1 MVKRIL
7 CFGDSNTYGY
17 IPGGNGRRYGPDVRW
32 TGLLSAWLKP
42 ECLIIEEGLPGR
54 TTVFEDPIL
63 PGRKGSDYFYPCLWS
78 HAPLDMLLLMLGTND
93 CKMRF
98 GASAK
103 NIASGMETLVRM
115 AISTPVWAA
124 TPKVLLISPPPMTPK
139 CFDETS
145 GEESGSICS
154 EKSCQLAPLY
164 EKAAERLGCAFLDAG
179 VKVQVSGIDGTHMD
193 EIAHFTMA
201 TAVMS
206 RIRQLFQP
214 EKGKTMK
221 ISCIDIG
228 GTYIKSGVLED
239 GVLTGVEETPTDGG
253 GGARAMLSRV
263 AQLVRQTPGVERVG
277 VSTAGEVDA
286 RTGVIRLSDNIPGY
300 TGLNPRQIL
309 EGELGLPVAV
319 ENDVNAAAAGEF
331 AFGAARDEQDFL
343 MVSYG
348 TGVGGAV
355 YIGGRLYR
363 GRAGS
368 AGEFGGL
375 VTHPEAVDPAR
386 QGTGSYERYASTSAL
401 VARVTALYPAL
412 TTGRDIFA
420 HLNDPTIKKEVDAWI
435 REVACGIISLIH
447 AFDPA
452 LVVLGGGIMGEPY
465 ILSQL
470 ERMAAPMVK
479 PSFRGCR
486 VVPAALGNNAGLM
499 GAGYLA
505 ANIGSGWHP
514 PRSGR
519 TV

>member
-1 MVKRIL
+1 MFESAFNYSISAFFSFSPLFNGVLKCGVGILNSLVGAGVIRRLVRRGTIRGPLLLVGGLCMAASLLSACSTDRAILFFPFSVCFLLINSLNLPLHQALLTTNKANLPVGELMGLFNAFRSIGQVAGSMVSGFSYTVGHAHPAKRSGTRTAASNGEKRMVKRIL

-103 NIASGMETLVRM
+103 NIASGMEALVRM

-145 GEESGSICS
+145 GEEPGSICS

-214 EKGKTMK
+214 EKEK
-221 ISCIDIG
+221 
-228 GTYIKSGVLED
+228 
-239 GVLTGVEETPTDGG
+239 
-253 GGARAMLSRV
+253 R
-263 AQLVRQTPGVERVG
+263 
-277 VSTAGEVDA
+277 
-286 RTGVIRLSDNIPGY
+286 
-300 TGLNPRQIL
+300 
-309 EGELGLPVAV
+309 
-319 ENDVNAAAAGEF
+319 
-331 AFGAARDEQDFL
+331 
-343 MVSYG
+343 
-348 TGVGGAV
+348 
-355 YIGGRLYR
+355 
-363 GRAGS
+363 
-368 AGEFGGL
+368 
-375 VTHPEAVDPAR
+375 
-386 QGTGSYERYASTSAL
+386 
-401 VARVTALYPAL
+401 
-412 TTGRDIFA
+412 
-420 HLNDPTIKKEVDAWI
+420 
-435 REVACGIISLIH
+435 
-447 AFDPA
+447 
-452 LVVLGGGIMGEPY
+452 
-465 ILSQL
+465 
-470 ERMAAPMVK
+470 
-479 PSFRGCR
+479 
-486 VVPAALGNNAGLM
+486 
-499 GAGYLA
+499 
-505 ANIGSGWHP
+505 
-514 PRSGR
+514 
-519 TV
+519 

>member
-145 GEESGSICS
+145 GEEPGSICS

-214 EKGKTMK
+214 E
-221 ISCIDIG
+221 
-228 GTYIKSGVLED
+228 
-239 GVLTGVEETPTDGG
+239 
-253 GGARAMLSRV
+253 
-263 AQLVRQTPGVERVG
+263 
-277 VSTAGEVDA
+277 
-286 RTGVIRLSDNIPGY
+286 
-300 TGLNPRQIL
+300 
-309 EGELGLPVAV
+309 
-319 ENDVNAAAAGEF
+319 
-331 AFGAARDEQDFL
+331 
-343 MVSYG
+343 
-348 TGVGGAV
+348 AV

>member
-7 CFGDSNTYGY
+7 CFVDSSTYGY
-17 IPGGNGRRYGPDVRW
+17 IPGGKGRRYGPDVRW

-145 GEESGSICS
+145 GEEPGSICS

-214 EKGKTMK
+214 EKEK
-221 ISCIDIG
+221 
-228 GTYIKSGVLED
+228 
-239 GVLTGVEETPTDGG
+239 
-253 GGARAMLSRV
+253 R
-263 AQLVRQTPGVERVG
+263 
-277 VSTAGEVDA
+277 
-286 RTGVIRLSDNIPGY
+286 
-300 TGLNPRQIL
+300 
-309 EGELGLPVAV
+309 
-319 ENDVNAAAAGEF
+319 
-331 AFGAARDEQDFL
+331 
-343 MVSYG
+343 
-348 TGVGGAV
+348 
-355 YIGGRLYR
+355 
-363 GRAGS
+363 
-368 AGEFGGL
+368 
-375 VTHPEAVDPAR
+375 
-386 QGTGSYERYASTSAL
+386 
-401 VARVTALYPAL
+401 
-412 TTGRDIFA
+412 
-420 HLNDPTIKKEVDAWI
+420 
-435 REVACGIISLIH
+435 
-447 AFDPA
+447 
-452 LVVLGGGIMGEPY
+452 
-465 ILSQL
+465 
-470 ERMAAPMVK
+470 
-479 PSFRGCR
+479 
-486 VVPAALGNNAGLM
+486 
-499 GAGYLA
+499 
-505 ANIGSGWHP
+505 
-514 PRSGR
+514 
-519 TV
+519 